1 MSDAEAVRGRCLL
14 VVNVYLFYEALGEG
28 EWRVGRQGELG
39 ALPCDS
45 DGRRQH
51 CHHSS

>member
-28 EWRVGRQGELG
+28 EWRVGRQGEYDPSLG
-39 ALPCDS
+39 AA
-45 DGRRQH
+45 GGQG
-51 CHHSS
+51 